1 MAFPEKTFCWI
12 TGLRRPFSAVRR
24 AVCGIFRKM
33 QDFVTKKVRK
43 NYGGKRGTVP
53 QVMETELAE
62 VVFRTKPEVFFR
74 KLDFPALCRM
84 NIRGDYAS
92 F

>member
-1 MAFPEKTFCWI
+1 MPGPGSFAP
-12 TGLRRPFSAVRR
+12 GRREGVLPSGGVPAARK
-24 AVCGIFRKM
+24 CGDVSIL

-53 QVMETELAE
+53 QVGGNGTGMRLRTAPEASLRETA
-62 VVFRTKPEVFFR
+62 
-74 KLDFPALCRM
+74 PALCRM